1 MANQVLLASVWY
13 IASCWMMHSG
23 MMKQVRRLIR
33 NFLWGGSDGTTD
45 TRARVRWSTI
55 ILPREDGG
63 LGIIDPEMQCKAL
76 LTKFIV
82 RGLFPGNETW
92 KLMLRSVLDTV
103 TLRPMR
109 GGQSW
114 RPDVRYI
121 FTTAPLSVSHLSPF
135 IRSLLRTWIS
145 MRQGLIRRTPNCE
158 EEIARQPLIWNSMVV
173 DGEGRQLGQRTHI
186 DWAAWDCDPAASMR
200 SWAATRQVPADIVA
214 ETHSIGRGVHAR
226 ITEFLHSG
234 TE

>member
-1 MANQVLLASVWY
+1 MQPGQTGRYLGFQVGLDVTAEQQFQPVLLSLRRKLCHYSSQNLSLAGRALVANQVLLASVWY

-103 TLRPMR
+103 TPRPMR

-114 RPDVRYI
+114 RPGVRYI

-135 IRSLLRTWIS
+135 MRSLLRTWFS
-145 MRQGLIRRTPNCE
+145 LRQGLIRRTPTCE
-158 EEIARQPLIWNSMVV
+158 EEIDRQPLIWNSMVI
-173 DGEGRQLGQRTHI
+173 DGEGRQLG
-186 DWAAWDCDPAASMR
+186 
-200 SWAATRQVPADIVA
+200 
-214 ETHSIGRGVHAR
+214 
-226 ITEFLHSG
+226 
-234 TE
+234 